1 MTRKQTRSERP
12 SMLASAIVDDDH
24 TQAVLRAGE
33 GVVRALIARKSY
45 HVIVCW
51 AAGQHLYQVE
61 PVAMH
66 EPVAMQWRYHVTL
79 VRDAPAAFTEAMM
92 HAAHELDGPT

>member
-1 MTRKQTRSERP
+1 
-12 SMLASAIVDDDH
+12 MLAGAIVDDDH

-33 GVVRALIARKSY
+33 GVVRALITRKSY

-61 PVAMH
+61 PVAM
-66 EPVAMQWRYHVTL
+66 QWRYHVTL
-79 VRDAPAAFTEAMM
+79 VRDAPAGFTKAMM